1 MLAAGVTGGPTACGR
16 DRWWTRGGSQMP
28 PEDQRASPWF
38 LGAAGLGIRSHSNS
52 EKNPA
57 EKDFESEGRE
67 GAVKQINGKKGV
79 YINLSAR
86 MTS

>member
-1 MLAAGVTGGPTACGR
+1 M
-16 DRWWTRGGSQMP
+16 
-28 PEDQRASPWF
+28 
-38 LGAAGLGIRSHSNS
+38 GIRSHSNS